1 MILIAAVDE
10 NWAIGYGGDQLV
22 YLKEDLKRF
31 QALTMGET
39 VILGRKTLATFP
51 GSKPLKEREN
61 LILSTDPTFSVEGAV
76 VFYDIPS
83 LLAHAPEDAIV
94 IGGGSVY
101 EALLPYCST
110 AYITKIHA
118 AFPADTRITDLDA
131 DPMWAVVEESAP
143 LEQDGIIYH
152 YITYVRRTV

>member
-10 NWAIGYGGDQLV
+10 NWAIGRDGDQLI

-31 QALTMGET
+31 QTLTMGKT

-51 GSKPLKEREN
+51 HGKPLKGREN
-61 LILSTDPTFSVEGAV
+61 LVLSTDPDFSVEDGT
-76 VFYDIPS
+76 VFHDLPS
-83 LLAHAPEDAIV
+83 LLAYAPQSSVV

-101 EALLPYCST
+101 HALLPYCSV

-118 AFPADTRITDLDA
+118 SYPADTFFPDLDA
-131 DPMWAVVEESAP
+131 DPAWELTEESAP
-143 LEQDGIIYH
+143 LKQDGITYH
-152 YITYVRRTV
+152 YTTYVRRFI

>member
-31 QALTMGET
+31 QSLTMGKT

-51 GSKPLKEREN
+51 GGKPLRGRTN
-61 LILSTDPTFSVEGAV
+61 FVLSASPDYSVEGAT
-76 VFYDIPS
+76 VFHSLED
-83 LLAHAPEDAIV
+83 LLARAPEDAIV